1 LPWLL
6 GQYNSKKCSEQ
17 GAEGSTNTIAVTG
30 VFYVDTAISVQQIL
44 QKSGK
49 VHFWQNIDKG
59 IIKQLSVG
67 IKFKAKMNLKLHF
80 HCQSVFSKVS

>member
-1 LPWLL
+1 MTVYIFCHN
-6 GQYNSKKCSEQ
+6 GQGAKASTDTLVVTDFSTMTVPFLSKK
-17 GAEGSTNTIAVTG
+17 
-30 VFYVDTAISVQQIL
+30 L

-67 IKFKAKMNLKLHF
+67 IKFKAKK
-80 HCQSVFSKVS
+80 